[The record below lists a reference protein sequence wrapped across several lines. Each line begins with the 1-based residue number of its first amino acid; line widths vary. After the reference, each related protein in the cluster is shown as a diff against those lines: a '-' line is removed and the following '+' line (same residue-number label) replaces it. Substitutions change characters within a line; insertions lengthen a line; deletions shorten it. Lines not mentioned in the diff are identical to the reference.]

1 MTKWEYTTIWWSGS
15 RRDLGDIA
23 GQEVPPAGEP
33 IGDETLTQLTEY
45 GVDGWEL
52 VGITAAPLIGG
63 WFSPARQLGTAGITD
78 AVHYLATLKRPLP
91 G

>member
-1 MTKWEYTTIWWSGS
+1 MTKWEYTTIWWTGS
-15 RRDLGDIA
+15 RRDIGTT

-33 IGDETLTQLTEY
+33 IGSEQLTQLNAY
-45 GVDGWEL
+45 GAEGWEL

-78 AVHYLATLKRPLP
+78 AVHYLATLKRPIS